1 MFKRNITPLLEKTVA
16 SFPVTVLTGPRQS
29 GKTTLLKQCF
39 PNYTYLN
46 LESPETLFQVQQD
59 PNSFFQDQT
68 KSWIIDEAQRWP
80 DLFSYIQIMV
90 DHDKKPGQFILSGS
104 QNILLSEKISQSLAG
119 RAAILELLPLS
130 YDDYLSAN
138 KDPDIP
144 LWSYLYQGSYPRI
157 YDENLDSALWT
168 QSYIR
173 TYIERDVRALIN
185 IKDIST
191 FQLFL
196 KLCAG
201 QHGQLLNISAIAQAC
216 GLSQPTISHWLSVL
230 ETSYI
235 TYRLRPYYKNYK
247 KRLVKTPK
255 FYFYDSGLVCQ
266 LLGIDSSDHLQIHS
280 SRGAIFE
287 GWVISECIKYYKSLG
302 KEAPLY
308 FWRDHSGHEIDL
320 IMTRAEHEFAIEIKS
335 GQTLNQS
342 FITPIQEWMA
352 ITQASAQNARLIY
365 AGTST
370 TTIGS
375 IPVISWQAIRTLFD
389 SQKKN

>member
-1 MFKRNITPLLEKTVA
+1 MFKRKITPLLEKTVN

-29 GKTTLLKQCF
+29 GKTTLLKHCF
-39 PNYTYLN
+39 PSHAYLN

-68 KSWIIDEAQRWP
+68 KSWIIDEAQQWP
-80 DLFSYIQIMV
+80 DLFSYIQIIV
-90 DHDKKPGQFILSGS
+90 DQHKRPGHFILSGS

-130 YDDYLSAN
+130 YDEFLSAA
-138 KDPDIP
+138 KEPAIS

-157 YDENLDSALWT
+157 YDENLDSSLWT

-173 TYIERDVRALIN
+173 TYVERDVRSLIN

-201 QHGQLLNISAIAQAC
+201 QHGQILNLSAIAQAC
-216 GLSQPTISHWLSVL
+216 GLSQTTVSHWLSVL
-230 ETSYI
+230 EASYI

-266 LLGIDSSDHLQIHS
+266 LLGIDSPDHLQIHS
-280 SRGAIFE
+280 ARGAIFE

-308 FWRDHSGHEIDL
+308 FWRDHAGHEIDL
-320 IMTRAEHEFAIEIKS
+320 IITHAESEIAIEIKS
-335 GQTLNQS
+335 GQTLNKS
-342 FITPIQEWMA
+342 FITPIQEWLA
-352 ITQASAQNARLIY
+352 ITQAPAQNAMLIY
-365 AGTST
+365 AGSLST
-370 TTIGS
+370 TLGVTSVVPWKEIYPKLS
-375 IPVISWQAIRTLFD
+375 SPL
-389 SQKKN
+389 